1 MMTRRRLLAGA
12 AACFTAL
19 PILARQATAEVEKRT
34 ILHSILRD
42 CVGRGITPAQC
53 SDEILLK
60 LGHGPAFKL
69 KADTADDAVHGAVM
83 IRHGVP
89 PEPHLI
95 RIELYLTDSP
105 PTGSRRAHLRAH
117 PNLPPDAAIRALLDR
132 PDTP

>member
-1 MMTRRRLLAGA
+1 MMTRRRLIAGA
-12 AACFTAL
+12 VACVAL
-19 PILARQATAEVEKRT
+19 PILGRQAMAEVERRT

-53 SDEILLK
+53 SDEILAK
-60 LGHGPAFKL
+60 LGHGAAFKL
-69 KADTADDAVHGAVM
+69 KADRADDAVHGAVM
-83 IRHGVP
+83 IRHSVP